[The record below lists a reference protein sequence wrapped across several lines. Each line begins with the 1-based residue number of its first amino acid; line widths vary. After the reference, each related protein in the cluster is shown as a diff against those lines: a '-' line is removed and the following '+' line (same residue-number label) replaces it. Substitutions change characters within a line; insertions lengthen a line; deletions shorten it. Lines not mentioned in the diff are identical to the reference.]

1 MAGSALVE
9 RQNIVNARLFVAA
22 SFIAI
27 CVLAVAFL
35 GAAA

>member
-1 MAGSALVE
+1 VE
-9 RQNIVNARLFVAA
+9 RQNVINARLFVAA
-22 SFIAI
+22 TFIAA